1 MQGKKWMFASISA
14 GVLVL
19 LTGCGSSK
27 TASIGMVK
35 QSGERLSGRQQ

>member
-1 MQGKKWMFASISA
+1 MKKNIGLLMMIIL
-14 GVLVL
+14 GLVL